1 MPAPPGPA
9 PLAEQAYYD
18 KNCQTIMETRA
29 YTAREL
35 EKLGFT
41 VLPSQSNF
49 LFARKP
55 GTEGADVYRRLKERG
70 VLVRHSDKERIRD
83 YNRITIGTR
92 EQMDI
97 LLEKLREFL

>member
-1 MPAPPGPA
+1 
-9 PLAEQAYYD
+9 
-18 KNCQTIMETRA
+18 METRD
-29 YTAREL
+29 YTTREL

-41 VLPSQSNF
+41 VLPSQTNF

-55 GTEGADVYRRLKERG
+55 GVEGADVYRRLKERG
-70 VLVRHSDKERIRD
+70 VLVRHFDKERIRD

>member
-1 MPAPPGPA
+1 
-9 PLAEQAYYD
+9 
-18 KNCQTIMETRA
+18 METRA

-35 EKLGFT
+35 EKLGFA
-41 VLPSQSNF
+41 VLPSQTNF

-55 GTEGADVYRRLKERG
+55 GVEGADVYRRLKERG
-70 VLVRHSDKERIRD
+70 VLVRHFDKERIRD

-97 LLEKLREFL
+97 LLEKLRKFL